1 MKEDRKKN
9 NTRGK
14 AFLKAFLSFFL
25 LSFMLLVFG
34 PSEIFFANVTEFT
47 FLYQEFIW
55 HMLVIAV
62 LSAAVLSIGAM
73 FLPKL
78 PYKLVVSISFGIAVA
93 GYLQVMFLNRKL
105 DLLGL
110 NPEGYGIEVL
120 PAVLNLLVW
129 LIIIGA
135 ALVLAFTKEKVWDK
149 LVQYLSAFLLA
160 IQIVALVSLVVAG
173 EEKAYVRPAGG
184 LHLSG
189 EEQLVV
195 SKEENVIILILD
207 FMSSEYVEDA
217 LKIYPDT
224 VDALHDFTYY
234 NNAECVYF
242 GTFPSIVHMLTG
254 VEFNPA
260 ITINEWCA
268 EAWDNE
274 MTNQF
279 YDYLKNNNYKINLYT
294 PDTHMICG
302 LNDLDLIEDKF
313 DNVIDAAQEVEVNE
327 PLLLKTL
334 FKMSGYRM
342 FPELCKPMF
351 YTNMGEYANVVTA
364 KKNGVRHD
372 NAAFYSRLLE
382 EGISGDDAHNY
393 FIVQHLMGPHQW
405 TTGADGNYKQDA
417 TREETVKG
425 CFVIVEEYL
434 KQLQEIG
441 AYDNATIIITA
452 DHGGPNNTD
461 SQVCFFVKRPGETH
475 EESPVT
481 NAPISHCDLLP
492 TVLQA
497 AGCPYEDYGRTV
509 FDFEENEERERIFWI
524 SRMNYDYPYIT
535 CYTGDKEAAGNVYNG
550 YCYTGTLSDLLQKIE
565 QGPDIIS
572 PMLEGFY

>member
-93 GYLQVMFLNRKL
+93 GYLQVMLLNRKL

-120 PAVLNLLVW
+120 PAVLNLLIW

-217 LKIYPDT
+217 LKVYPDT

-351 YTNMGEYANVVTA
+351 YTNMGEYADIVTA
-364 KKNGVRHD
+364 KKNGARHD

-497 AGCPYEDYGRTV
+497 AGCPYEDYGRTI